1 MRPAAKILTGI
12 VLIAAMMSTA
22 QNVRAAGEL
31 EAQARSLDAVAASR
45 NATAISERIAAQYTQ
60 FAGSSANAVSL
71 VKGLRA
77 GKVVTLRSRSGEGAD
92 ELVAFNASNGPLE
105 WGDVHSALAVAQARL
120 ARMGIKQA
128 GPKQIQATLLGG
140 ALLDAEGSRHEV
152 EGVLQQRH
160 MGVVWDRIAQSS
172 GARPLAIAN
181 TLVRSQDRIAQL
193 PIEHRVV
200 PVMSAAETHFAP
212 AGASANAEPGAP
224 VYSMP
229 VTMTAMLS
237 ERAPSAWGRYVPQEK
252 PTRGFENLPGIR

>member
-31 EAQARSLDAVAASR
+31 EERARALDAVAASR
-45 NATAISERIAAQYTQ
+45 NATAISERIAAQYAQ

-71 VKGLRA
+71 VKGLRT
-77 GKVVTLRSRSGEGAD
+77 GKVMKLRSRHGDGPD
-92 ELVAFNASNGPLE
+92 ELVAFNASNGALE
-105 WGDVHSALAVAQARL
+105 WGDVHSALAVSQARL
-120 ARMGIKQA
+120 ARLGIMQA

-140 ALLDAEGSRHEV
+140 TVVDAEGGRHEV
-152 EGVLQQRH
+152 EGVLQLLH
-160 MGVVWDRIAQSS
+160 MGVAWDRIAQSS
-172 GARPLAIAN
+172 GARPLAIAS
-181 TLVRSQDRIAQL
+181 TLARSQDRIAQL

-200 PVMSAAETHFAP
+200 PVMSAAATQYAS

-224 VYSMP
+224 VYSTP
-229 VTMTAMLS
+229 VTMTAMVS

-252 PTRGFENLPGIR
+252 ATRGFENLPGIR